1 MTLRTRRILYVTC
14 ILIFLIAA
22 PLLTLYT
29 AGFRFDFKYKRL
41 VETGSIVVKSRP
53 AGASVVLAG
62 KTHPDK
68 TPLIINNIPPGRVS
82 LQVSKEGYHYW
93 QQEITVKPR
102 VTTFAENIRL
112 FPSGG
117 PKTILATSTLA
128 YWWNRKQDKLIYES
142 VRSQLRLLN
151 TLNNKDELLVKLR
164 RNEGVEILWS
174 PHDEQFILIKKN
186 GGNAA
191 YWLGDAAAVTK
202 LRPLA
207 QITKKKI
214 TKLAWDPNMSNSLYL
229 LSAGALWRLSVPL
242 RNDRLVAT
250 GPIIDWRAE
259 AKRILLLEKSA
270 NKNNGLLS
278 LLDLSKP
285 SGRPTRLL
293 TVPAA
298 GQKFL
303 ASNSRRLALYNEPS
317 RTLLIVDPLLRSEGR
332 SDAITTLSPVLET
345 QWSQDGQRLI
355 YSDGYGI
362 YEHYFPQPAA
372 EPESAVVRRL
382 ILRYSTPVANIFLM
396 TPDEGLLLYSVNNS
410 LRVIEL
416 TSEPEPQTTVL
427 LENIKTIKS
436 PHYLSGPEILNF
448 IDPAGQLLALPLSA
462 SETGTGFFGGQ

>member
-1 MTLRTRRILYVTC
+1 MAIIVRRILYAVC
-14 ILIFLIAA
+14 ILIFLVTA

-53 AGASVVLAG
+53 AGATVVLAG

-82 LQVSKEGYHYW
+82 LQVSKEGYRDW

-128 YWWNRKQDKLIYES
+128 YWWNRKQDKIIYASTRGE
-142 VRSQLRLLN
+142 LRLFN
-151 TLNNKDELLVKLR
+151 TLSNKDELLVKLR
-164 RNEGVEILWS
+164 RNEEVDILWS
-174 PHDEQFILIKKN
+174 PHDDQFVAIKKT
-186 GGNAA
+186 GGSAV

-202 LRPLA
+202 LRPFS

-214 TKLAWDPNMSNSLYL
+214 TRPAWDTSAPDALYL
-229 LSAGALWRLSVPL
+229 LSGSALWRLSIPL
-242 RNDRLVAT
+242 KKERLVEA
-250 GPIIDWRAE
+250 GPIIDWQAE
-259 AKRILLLEKSA
+259 GKKILLLEKSA
-270 NKNNGLLS
+270 NKTNALLS

-285 SGRPTRLL
+285 NAQPNRLL
-293 TVPAA
+293 TVPAN
-298 GQKFL
+298 GQKFINT
-303 ASNSRRLALYNEPS
+303 NSHRIALYNEPS
-317 RTLLIVDPLLRSEGR
+317 KTLLIVDPLLRSEGR
-332 SDAITTLSPVLET
+332 PDAITTLSPVSET
-345 QWSQDGQRLI
+345 QWSQGGERLI

-362 YEHYFPQPAA
+362 YEHYFPQPEA
-372 EPESAVVRRL
+372 EESAVVRRL
-382 ILRYSTPVANIFLM
+382 IVRYSTPVQNIFLL
-396 TPDEGLLLYSVNNS
+396 TPDESRLLYSINNND

-416 TSEPEPQTTVL
+416 GSEPAPQTTVL

-436 PHYLSGPEILNF
+436 PQFLSGPEIFNF
-448 IDPAGQLLALPLSA
+448 IGPDGQLLALPLSA
-462 SETGTGFFGGQ
+462 SEIGTGFFGRQ